1 MRFSRVNLCIP
12 YPIYYTTTFKLTANL
27 MKIECAFPGQKS
39 SLWAIFLNRVCI
51 MITLTFI
58 AKKSMLIPNI
68 PIFFLIR
75 LYFDDFFER
84 CRQKKLLRFFKPF
97 KFLKICCDD
106 FSSGADD
113 EVSTTGE
120 SK

>member
-1 MRFSRVNLCIP
+1 MIVGFSSKWVH
-12 YPIYYTTTFKLTANL
+12 
-27 MKIECAFPGQKS
+27 S
-39 SLWAIFLNRVCI
+39 